1 MDDRRGGGPLGRQ
14 LKAQNPNPAER
25 QDDEQ
30 CRHDEQADE
39 GRSQPKPTLRRTADL
54 VNAGARC
61 TVLPYPV
68 LFPEV
73 SMKVKTAALATAAAL
88 LCSTVPMGAHH
99 SFAGEYDVNKPVEV
113 TGVVSKVEWT
123 NPHARF
129 FVDAV
134 GEDKTVTNWSLE
146 LASPNSLTREGWGR
160 GTLKVG
166 DVVTVTG
173 YVAKSG
179 KNMASTR
186 SVTMSD
192 GRALFGGTQGIQ

>member
-1 MDDRRGGGPLGRQ
+1 MKRTFGVLVVGVVLLVSGGR
-14 LKAQNPNPAER
+14 A
-25 QDDEQ
+25 
-30 CRHDEQADE
+30 
-39 GRSQPKPTLRRTADL
+39 
-54 VNAGARC
+54 V
-61 TVLPYPV
+61 
-68 LFPEV
+68 
-73 SMKVKTAALATAAAL
+73 
-88 LCSTVPMGAHH
+88 AHH
-99 SFAGEYDVNKPVEV
+99 AFSADYDENKVV
-113 TGVVSKVEWT
+113 TLKGTVTKIEWT

-160 GTLKVG
+160 GTLNVG

-173 YVAKSG
+173 YAAKTN

-186 SVTMSD
+186 SVTMAD